1 MATRVQL
8 QWTWELE
15 AKQESTLPRSR
26 EQEGGREKAEWD
38 GPAKDAWR
46 RSVCVRGRET
56 GGRAWLEGIPGE
68 GLCRARRGLGSGEAG
83 KISTKSLRRRLQTH
97 LRGKHIRSR
106 RVAGSL
112 TSGTLLA
119 KEGVST

>member
-1 MATRVQL
+1 M
-8 QWTWELE
+8 
-15 AKQESTLPRSR
+15 
-26 EQEGGREKAEWD
+26 
-38 GPAKDAWR
+38 
-46 RSVCVRGRET
+46 RGRET

-68 GLCRARRGLGSGEAG
+68 GLLQSQEGAGSGEAG
-83 KISTKSLRRRLQTH
+83 KISTKSLRRCLQTH